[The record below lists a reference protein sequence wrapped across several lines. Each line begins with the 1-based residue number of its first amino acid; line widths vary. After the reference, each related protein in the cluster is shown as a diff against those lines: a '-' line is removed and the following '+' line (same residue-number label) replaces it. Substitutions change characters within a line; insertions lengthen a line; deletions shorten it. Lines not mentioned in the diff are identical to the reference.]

1 MENKNIE
8 FLLFINPRIEQKS
21 KQPIDD
27 VYVEAMAWALSLAE
41 KGTTNLG
48 RLFYPFYPSSLSV
61 SFQAGSCY
69 RGFHEACDGECSTSF
84 DYLLQIPENYVV
96 NSLSV
101 HYLRWFRDA
110 IPQEEWVKLD
120 NVKAHY
126 EKHIATQFKNLNPT
140 LPEGVDVGM
149 DEGGE
154 NTNTFVTRMVEERTE
169 LLGRI
174 DRLSAFMETED
185 FKNLDLIKKCL
196 MGEQLHAMKMY
207 AKYLSER
214 IDLENE

>member
-1 MENKNIE
+1 MENKNME
-8 FLLFINPRIEQKS
+8 RLLFINPKIEQKS
-21 KQPIDD
+21 KQSIDD

-41 KGTTNLG
+41 KGTANLE
-48 RLFYPFYPSSLSV
+48 RISFYNMPGFFHV
-61 SFQAGSCY
+61 GSCY
-69 RGFHEACDGECSTSF
+69 RGFHRACDGELSDNF
-84 DYLLQIPENYVV
+84 DYLLQIPERYIT

-126 EKHIATQFKNLNPT
+126 ENHIATQFKNLKPT
-140 LPEGVDVGM
+140 LPVGVDEGM
-149 DEGGE
+149 DEGVG
-154 NTNTFVTRMVEERTE
+154 NVNTFVTRMVEERTE

-214 IDLENE
+214 IDLEKE

>member
-1 MENKNIE
+1 MENKNME

-27 VYVEAMAWALSLAE
+27 VYVEAMEWALSLAE
-41 KGTTNLG
+41 KGTNSLG
-48 RLFYPFYPSSLSV
+48 RLFYPFYPSNTPL
-61 SFQAGSCY
+61 SFQVGSCY

-84 DYLLQIPENYVV
+84 DYLLQIPENYIV

-110 IPQEEWVKLD
+110 IPQEDWVKLD
-120 NVKAHY
+120 NVKTHY
-126 EKHIATQFKNLNPT
+126 ENHITQQSKNLTPT
-140 LPEGVDVGM
+140 LPVRDGVRDGNV
-149 DEGGE
+149 D
-154 NTNTFVTRMVEERTE
+154 TFVTKMVEEKTE

-174 DRLSAFMETED
+174 ERLSVFMETED
-185 FKNLDLIKKCL
+185 FYNLESIKKNL
-196 MGEQLHAMKMY
+196 MREQLHAMKMY

>member
-1 MENKNIE
+1 ME

-27 VYVEAMAWALSLAE
+27 VYVEAMTWALSMAE

-48 RLFYPFYPSSLSV
+48 RLFYPFQPSNIQL
-61 SFQAGSCY
+61 SFQVGSCY

-96 NSLSV
+96 HSLSV

-126 EKHIATQFKNLNPT
+126 ENHIATKNLNPT
-140 LPEGVDVGM
+140 SAEGL
-149 DEGGE
+149 DESGG
-154 NTNTFVTRMVEERTE
+154 NMNAFVTRMLEERTE

-174 DRLSAFMETED
+174 DRLSAFMETEE
-185 FKNLDLIKKCL
+185 FKTLDLIKKCL